1 MEIPVFDPELQNPE
15 LQKLIGELDHLN
27 ASIPLES
34 LFGGAQQ
41 QDAGFDPFAFAGD
54 DANYLSLY
62 DLCGGDP
69 ILVDTIK
76 RETSGTSIGS
86 SVTPPLVP
94 GPPVPSSNDFDF
106 PAPTVSGKWVPGFH
120 SGLVPMYSY
129 RAHTPYALAALLPVP
144 IPCPATPDPVPASTR
159 AGPSRS
165 VRIADQTRHQP
176 YRKAAP
182 AQRTAWS
189 SIKGKRKGRKG
200 RIETRDYLSAYP
212 ANSEDITPLQGYRSL
227 IWEGRWG
234 PIIVDTLKQI
244 GVPYPTMGLQ
254 KILTEVYDE
263 EGEQEGVPKGAQ
275 GRLAHPWRVSP
286 KTFLASRT
294 ISDHIYFYRES
305 SHGICV
311 SRRKGIRPSQRKDR
325 S

>member
-27 ASIPLES
+27 ASIPLDS

-76 RETSGTSIGS
+76 RGTSGTSIGS

-106 PAPTVSGKWVPGFH
+106 PAPTVGGKWVPGFH
-120 SGLVPMYSY
+120 SGLLPAYSG
-129 RAHTPYALAALLPVP
+129 RAPTPLALAAPLPVP
-144 IPCPATPDPVPASTR
+144 IPCPATPDLVPASTR

-165 VRIADQTRHQP
+165 VRIADHTRHQP

-182 AQRTAWS
+182 AQRTSWS

-200 RIETRDYLSAYP
+200 RIETRDYLNAYP
-212 ANSEDITPLQGYRSL
+212 VKPEDIKPLQGYKSL

-254 KILTEVYDE
+254 RPLMELYDG

-275 GRLAHPWRVSP
+275 GRPAHPWRVSLKP
-286 KTFLASRT
+286 FWLL
-294 ISDHIYFYRES
+294 
-305 SHGICV
+305 G
-311 SRRKGIRPSQRKDR
+311 PSLITPPL
-325 S
+325 